1 MKHYL
6 FNSNYDRI
14 DLFESFNRELIRA
27 AIVKYLTANPAEML
41 THERECKDKRTVGND
56 ILNVFINHNGRVCK
70 VVTRGNRE
78 FNQPI

>member
-6 FNSNYDRI
+6 FNSNYERI
-14 DLFESFNRELIRA
+14 DLFETFSRELIRE
-27 AIVKYLTANPAEML
+27 AIVKYLTANPDEML

-56 ILNVFINHNGRVCK
+56 VLNVYENHNGKVCR

-78 FNQPI
+78 FYQPI